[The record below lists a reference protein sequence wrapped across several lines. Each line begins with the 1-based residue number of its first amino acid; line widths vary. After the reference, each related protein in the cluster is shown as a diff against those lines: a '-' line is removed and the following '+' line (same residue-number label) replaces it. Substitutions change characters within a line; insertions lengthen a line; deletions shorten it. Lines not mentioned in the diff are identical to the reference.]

1 MPRIYALVL
10 LLTLMLPGCSNL
22 GYYSQAVGGH
32 LEVMRVSR
40 PIKELVEDPHC
51 EPGLKKRL
59 EEVHQIREF
68 ASRQLGLPDNDS
80 YRSYAD
86 LQRPY
91 VTWNVFAAPEF
102 SLKAEK
108 WCMLIVGCVSYRGF
122 FSQSEAEMAAQQLR
136 QQGFDV
142 YVGGV
147 PAYSTLGF
155 FSDPV
160 LNTFIASGNLEV
172 ARLVFHELAHQM
184 VYVEGDTAF
193 NESFATLV
201 ENEGL
206 RRWLEHQGNQ
216 KLAHVVDD
224 RRQQKAAFVE
234 LVNSYRAKLHDIYAS
249 DLPVDTK
256 RSAKAEVMR
265 DMQRAYLSQQK
276 AHGKPPV
283 YKQWLEKDLNN
294 AKIASL
300 ALYTKHYPAFNT
312 LLDEEGGSLPAF
324 YERVKILSGLPVRE
338 RNATFKKLSSP
349 VQLNENHQLAEVQR
363 YSMSK

>member
-1 MPRIYALVL
+1 MPRVFGLVL
-10 LLTLMLPGCSNL
+10 LLTLTLPGCSNL

-32 LEVMRVSR
+32 LEVMRASR
-40 PIKELVEDPHC
+40 PIKEVVEDPQC
-51 EPGLKKRL
+51 DPSLKKKL
-59 EEVHQIREF
+59 EEVHQIRDF
-68 ASRQLGLPDNDS
+68 ASHHLDLPENDS

-108 WCMLIVGCVSYRGF
+108 WCMLVVGCVAYRGF
-122 FSQSEAEMAAQQLR
+122 YNQSEAEALAEELR
-136 QQGFDV
+136 HQGFDT

-160 LNTFIASGNLEV
+160 LNTFLRSGSLEV
-172 ARLVFHELAHQM
+172 ARLIFHELAHQM
-184 VYVEGDTAF
+184 IYVEGDTAF

-206 RRWLEHQGNQ
+206 RRWIEHRGNP
-216 KLAHVVDD
+216 KLARDVDD
-224 RRQQKAAFVE
+224 RRQQKTSFVE
-234 LVNSYRAKLHDIYAS
+234 LVNSYRSKLHDIYSS
-249 DLPVDTK
+249 DLSDDAK
-256 RSAKAEVMR
+256 RIAKAEIMS
-265 DMQRAYLSQQK
+265 DMKHAYLSQQE
-276 AHGKPPV
+276 ALGKQPA

-300 ALYTKHYPAFNT
+300 SLYTKLYPAFEA
-312 LLDEEGGSLPAF
+312 LLTEEANSLPRF
-324 YERVKILSGLPVRE
+324 YDRVRLLGSMPVAERTAALKQLLPPFSAHDGRE
-338 RNATFKKLSSP
+338 LT
-349 VQLNENHQLAEVQR
+349 QGW
-363 YSMSK
+363 

>member
-1 MPRIYALVL
+1 MPRVFSLFL
-10 LLTLMLPGCSNL
+10 LLTLALPGCSNL

-32 LEVMRVSR
+32 LEVMRASR
-40 PIKELVEDPHC
+40 PIKEVVEDPQC
-51 EPGLKKRL
+51 DPSLKKKL
-59 EEVHQIREF
+59 EEVHQIRDF
-68 ASRQLGLPDNDS
+68 ASQQLGLPDNDS

-102 SLKAEK
+102 SLKPEK
-108 WCMLIVGCVSYRGF
+108 WCMLVVGCVAYRGF
-122 FSQSEAEMAAQQLR
+122 YNQSEADALADELR

-147 PAYSTLGF
+147 PAYSTLGY

-160 LNTFIASGNLEV
+160 LNTFLRSGSPEV
-172 ARLVFHELAHQM
+172 ARLIFHELAHQM

-206 RRWLEHQGNQ
+206 RRWLEHKGNPQ
-216 KLAHVVDD
+216 LGRAVDD
-224 RRQQKAAFVE
+224 RHHQKTSFVE
-234 LVNSYRAKLHDIYAS
+234 LVNNYRSKLHDIYAS
-249 DLPVDTK
+249 NLPDDAK
-256 RSAKAEVMR
+256 RIAKAEVMA
-265 DMQRAYLSQQK
+265 DMKRAYLSQQE
-276 AHGKPPV
+276 AQGKPAV

-300 ALYTKHYPAFNT
+300 ALYTKLYPAFEA
-312 LLDEEGGSLPAF
+312 LLKEEANSLPRF
-324 YERVKILSGLPVRE
+324 YERVRLLGSMPAPERTAALKLLQLPLQANDRHE
-338 RNATFKKLSSP
+338 LTHAKN
-349 VQLNENHQLAEVQR
+349 
-363 YSMSK
+363 

>member
-10 LLTLMLPGCSNL
+10 LLTLMLQGCSNL

-40 PIKELVEDPHC
+40 PIKEVVEDPHC
-51 EPGLKKRL
+51 EPGLKKKL

-122 FSQSEAEMAAQQLR
+122 YSQSEAEAAAQQLR

-147 PAYSTLGF
+147 PAYSTLGY

-160 LNTFIASGNLEV
+160 LNTFLSSGNLEV

-184 VYVEGDTAF
+184 IYVEGDTAF

-206 RRWLEHQGNQ
+206 RRWLEHQGNP
-216 KLAHVVDD
+216 KLAHAVDD
-224 RRQQKAAFVE
+224 RRQQKTTFVE
-234 LVNSYRAKLHDIYAS
+234 LVNSYRARLHDIYAS
-249 DLPVDTK
+249 DLPVDAK
-256 RSAKAEVMR
+256 RSAKAEVMGELR
-265 DMQRAYLSQQK
+265 RAYLSQQE
-276 AHGKPPV
+276 ASGKPPV

-300 ALYTKHYPAFNT
+300 ALYTKQYPAFEA
-312 LLDEEGGSLPAF
+312 LLKEEGNNLPGF
-324 YERVKILSGLPVRE
+324 YERVKVLGRLPTPE
-338 RNATFKKLSSP
+338 RNEAFKKLYPP
-349 VQLNENHQLAEVQR
+349 VQANENRQLAEVQN
-363 YSMSK
+363 